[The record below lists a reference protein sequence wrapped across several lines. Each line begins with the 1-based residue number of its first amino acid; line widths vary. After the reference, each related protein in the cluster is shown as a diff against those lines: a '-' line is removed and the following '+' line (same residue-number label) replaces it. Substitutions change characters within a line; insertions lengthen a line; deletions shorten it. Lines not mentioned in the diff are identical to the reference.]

1 MSTVNVSLKSQGG
14 DDDTR
19 RAHLR
24 NGVSAAISG
33 TAAEA
38 AADDSRV
45 AAAGAQDADG
55 V

>member
-1 MSTVNVSLKSQGG
+1 MNVSLKSQGG

-19 RAHLR
+19 RARLR

-38 AADDSRV
+38 AAGDSRV